1 MEIKYGWIANEL
13 SSDDIIEVPGVG
25 DRAPRSIQRYTLV
38 EVMSL
43 RYQEIFNFINEKISQ
58 SGFEEKIPAGLVLT
72 GGSSKA
78 EGIVELAEEVFH
90 KQVRVGIPQS
100 LHGGSEDVVK
110 NPEYAASVG
119 LLLYAQKQNNHL
131 LEAVN
136 EDFMNIAK
144 KLFQRLFYN

>member
-1 MEIKYGWIANEL
+1 
-13 SSDDIIEVPGVG
+13 
-25 DRAPRSIQRYTLV
+25 
-38 EVMSL
+38 MSL